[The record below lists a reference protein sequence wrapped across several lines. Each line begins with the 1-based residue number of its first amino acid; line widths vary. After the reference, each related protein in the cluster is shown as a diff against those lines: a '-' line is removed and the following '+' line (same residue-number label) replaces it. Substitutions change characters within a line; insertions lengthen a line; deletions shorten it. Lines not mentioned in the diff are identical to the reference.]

1 MATFLESSPDDEQL
15 VDLARFVNKLK
26 NKGKEEDDSYVKP
39 IEELLAGSKHIEV
52 LEIFLEEGQ
61 TILNSG
67 TEKDVEGFYYVLL
80 AHLRKLEVVAA
91 KRLRAKLLATIT
103 SSKDDKVI
111 LRIRLLNNVYN
122 ILHGHKDISN
132 SDRFELFMV
141 LIKYCEATNH
151 TEISLQYFKNIEN
164 RLKEWQLNTTQLRE
178 LCKAVRDAYKISNNS
193 DRTLEWSIKYLST
206 FDGQEDAATEEA
218 ASAIIQ
224 AIKSP
229 DLYRYDGLIEVSAIK
244 KMAGSNKTAN
254 GKTVQLLKIFVNETL
269 EAFTAFASENPDYF
283 KAVGIS
289 QEDCI
294 RKMRLLSLATLGGA
308 ASSEGI
314 PYSLIAKILGIDEQD
329 VEVWVIMAISENI
342 IDAKM
347 DQLKKVVLVSR
358 CLQRVFT
365 RAQWKVLS
373 TKLDTWRSNL
383 NVLLKTLQNSQRQG
397 QLHYQQFQQQF
408 NSQQK
413 GEIDA

>member
-111 LRIRLLNNVYN
+111 LRILLLNNVYN